1 MIEYYLRYNSK
12 NLKSNIEKL
21 MVEIETILGID
32 NIEIET
38 SKELFYEE
46 VKNIITEKQYLHL
59 CNLLFTLKKNK
70 HKNIFFDKYFKP
82 KAENKER
89 KFSFADLFAG
99 CGGLSLGLEQ
109 AGFNGVFVN
118 EIDEVF
124 AETHYFNH
132 NIPISN
138 YFVGDI
144 NELVSDFSKT
154 EVSLNNLD
162 LVCGGPPCQGFS
174 MANRQRVID
183 DQRNGLYKSY
193 LKFLHE
199 TKPKFFIMENVKG
212 MANKIDEILND
223 FNSYLDNEYD
233 IHYSI
238 FNAKDF
244 GLPQNRERFFIIGN
258 RIGIDT
264 KSIFYDIKNDK
275 VETKFFLKNA
285 LTDLPILNPKNIKNN
300 NDIENKDFGFYIT
313 QQKTSSNKYLDFINN
328 SRKIKYVFNHKNRYN
343 NERDIEIYGKLP
355 QGENSLHHSI
365 ADIMPYTTR
374 NHMFKDKYYK
384 LDETKVCKT
393 ITSHMKF
400 DCNMYI
406 HPNQSRGLSAREASR
421 VQTFPDDFILRG
433 SQNKWY
439 ALVGNDLGVTL
450 KGRAFRSN
458 LFARSSQK
466 GFPLQSLTQI

>member
-1 MIEYYLRYNSK
+1 MIEFYLKYNSK
-12 NLKSNIEKL
+12 NLKSNINKL
-21 MVEIETILGID
+21 MLEIETILD
-32 NIEIET
+32 IENVKIEN

-46 VKNIITEKQYLHL
+46 VKNIISEKQYLKL
-59 CNLLFTLKKNK
+59 CNLLHTLKKYK
-70 HKNIFFDKYFKP
+70 AKNVFFEKYFKP
-82 KAENKER
+82 KSENKKR
-89 KFSFADLFAG
+89 NFAFADLFAG

-118 EIDEVF
+118 EIEEVF

-132 NIPISN
+132 NIPVEN

-144 NELVSDFSKT
+144 NELVSDFSKI
-154 EVSLNNLD
+154 EVSLKNLD

-183 DQRNGLYKSY
+183 DPRNSLYKSY
-193 LKFLHE
+193 LKFLQE

-212 MANKIDEILND
+212 MANKIDEILID
-223 FNSYLDNEYD
+223 FNQYLENSYN

-258 RIGIDT
+258 RIGVDT
-264 KSIFYDIKNDK
+264 KIIFEDIKNEK
-275 VETKFFLKNA
+275 TETKFVLKNA
-285 LTDLPILNPKNIKNN
+285 LKDLPILKPKNIKNN
-300 NDIENKDFGFYIT
+300 NDIENEDFGFYIT
-313 QQKTSSNKYLDFINN
+313 QLKTSSNKYLDFINN
-328 SRKIKYVFNHKNRYN
+328 SRKVNYVFNHKNRYN
-343 NERDIEIYGKLP
+343 NERDIEIYSKLP
-355 QGENSLHHSI
+355 QGENSLHQSI
-365 ADIMPYTTR
+365 ADIMPYTSR

-406 HPNQSRGLSAREASR
+406 HPSQSRGLSAREAAR
-421 VQTFPDDFILRG
+421 VQTFPDDFLLRG

-439 ALVGNDLGVTL
+439 AQVGNAVPVKLAEIIGKHIIKHL
-450 KGRAFRSN
+450 
-458 LFARSSQK
+458 
-466 GFPLQSLTQI
+466 